1 MNFCLEV
8 LSEPM
13 VQGGGAPASL
23 TELRRQ
29 GLKFIED
36 EMAGICR
43 IPHWK
48 RSIYIKISPIICM
61 GFISNLLLNIR
72 CASKESTLSLN
83 VYSKT
88 QKAETF
94 QFY

>member
-13 VQGGGAPASL
+13 VQGGGAPGGL

-36 EMAGICR
+36 EMEFAGYLTG
-43 IPHWK
+43 K
-48 RSIYIKISPIICM
+48 DQ
-61 GFISNLLLNIR
+61 FI
-72 CASKESTLSLN
+72 
-83 VYSKT
+83 
-88 QKAETF
+88 
-94 QFY
+94 